1 MNNKEQKLKQLAI
14 LASKSDS
21 IPEDIASYL
30 LNYLGKQ
37 ELKVFLRFYK
47 NEIDRKRV
55 YVSTPQN
62 LSQDSMKTL
71 KNLYAQK
78 EIILSVDP
86 TLGAGL
92 KIQQNDTIVDFTFK
106 KYIDDTIDT
115 LKD

>member
-1 MNNKEQKLKQLAI
+1 MNNELKIKKLAI
-14 LASKSDS
+14 EAAKSDK
-21 IPEDIASYL
+21 IPADIGEFV

-47 NEIDRKRV
+47 NELDKKRI
-55 YVSTPQN
+55 YVSSPSA
-62 LSQDSMKTL
+62 LSSASMTSL
-71 KNLYAQK
+71 KNIYKQK
-78 EIILSVDP
+78 DIIVDIDP

-106 KYIDDTIDT
+106 KYINETIDE